1 MSESASGAQ
10 RTPNPSQRTLRA
22 VWLGRAA
29 YEPVHALQ
37 HQLQE
42 ARKARR
48 IGDIVLF
55 VEHESTITLG
65 RGATVDHLLTSEVA
79 LAEAGIAVVATGRGG
94 DVTLHAPGQLVC
106 YPILDLHPDRMDVR
120 RYVKDLNRVMMALAQ
135 SYGIHSGVIEKYIGL
150 WADLAAP
157 SAWSGVEHARNPVKI
172 GAIGVR
178 ISRWVTMH
186 GFAFNLSTDL
196 SLFRLII
203 PCGITE
209 FGVASVASLTGSAPS
224 VESAAERALPIVAE
238 VFGYQLPELERI
250 GLEDL
255 AERVA
260 TINTLPNGV
269 PSDAPSTSHEKP
281 APLS

>member
-1 MSESASGAQ
+1 MTE
-10 RTPNPSQRTLRA
+10 RVPETPEPAARSLRA

-42 ARKARR
+42 ARKAGT
-48 IGDIVLF
+48 IADIVLF
-55 VEHESTITLG
+55 VEHEPTITLG
-65 RGATVDHLLTSEVA
+65 RGATAEHLLTSEAA
-79 LAEAGIAVVATGRGG
+79 LAEAGIALVATGRGG

-120 RYVKDLNRVMMALAQ
+120 RYVKDLNRVMMTLAQ

-150 WADLAAP
+150 WADQSAP
-157 SAWSGVEHARNPVKI
+157 TAWPGVEHALTPVKM

-196 SLFRLII
+196 ALFRLIV

-209 FGVASVASLTGSAPS
+209 FGVGSVASLTGAVPT
-224 VESAAERALPIVAE
+224 VESAAERALPILAE
-238 VFGYQLPELERI
+238 VFGYDVPVLERI
-250 GLEDL
+250 ELSAL
-255 AERVA
+255 VA
-260 TINTLPNGV
+260 TMSTLPNGV

-281 APLS
+281 ALSS